1 MASHGHGSS
10 GIPADGHASQAVT
23 HDDHGHPGPRQYILI
38 AVILAVITIVEVAI
52 FYIPGIPRPAFI
64 AGLLALSALKF
75 VLVVMYYMHLKFDSR
90 IITGVFGFALLIG
103 LAIATAFI
111 ALFHGG
117 DF

>member
-1 MASHGHGSS
+1 MDMAHRPPDAPHM
-10 GIPADGHASQAVT
+10 T
-23 HDDHGHPGPRQYILI
+23 HQPTDDHGHPSARQYIII
-38 AVILAVITIVEVAI
+38 AGILAVITLIEVAA
-52 FYIPGIPRPAFI
+52 FYIPGIPTWALI
-64 AGLLALSALKF
+64 AGLIILSAGKF
-75 VLVVMYYMHLKFDSR
+75 VLVVGYYMHLKFDSR